1 MFLHWHVG
9 LWFGGDY
16 RSSCWFLSMS
26 LRDKCFILWYL
37 FPFWIFR
44 DCSLYVAYFLSLLCG
59 GVRGEYLLVLP
70 VGSRGDLEKMV
81 CCRSWG
87 NPEDWVWRNRESEEG
102 ALAAYLVFCQEW
114 PMIGYIYL
122 IWGLGH
128 SNRGTGGQWG
138 MVCEIFLR
146 RRHQGQGAVGTLLC
160 CQRLPW
166 ELVLEEQRTTD
177 ILKMKDR

>member
-44 DCSLYVAYFLSLLCG
+44 DCSLYDAYFLSLLCG
-59 GVRGEYLLVLP
+59 GVRGEYLLVLL

-102 ALAAYLVFCQEW
+102 SLAAYLVFCQEW

-128 SNRGTGGQWG
+128 SNRGDWRPMRNGLWDLPEEKASGAGGSWYSA
-138 MVCEIFLR
+138 VLPETTLR
-146 RRHQGQGAVGTLLC
+146 IGFRRTKKH
-160 CQRLPW
+160 RHF
-166 ELVLEEQRTTD
+166 
-177 ILKMKDR
+177 KDEG